1 MRVLVTG
8 ATGFIGTHVINELI
22 KRDVE
27 IIATSRS
34 ERRAK
39 LKSWYSGVTFV
50 EHDIQHTTGNLFSKF
65 HKPDIVIHLAWSG
78 LPNYKNLFHI
88 ESELHKQYS
97 FIRKLVGDGLSN
109 LNITGTCFEYGM
121 QEGLLNEE
129 GNLARA
135 ENSYALAKDSLRKF
149 LQLLQQENSFAF
161 KWLRLFYMYGSG
173 QNENSILSKLQSAID
188 QNDHTF
194 NMSGG
199 QQVRD
204 YLPVEE
210 VARHI
215 VTCSLQTKTQ
225 GIINISSN
233 NPVKIVDLV
242 NRYLIERNKTIS
254 LNLGFY
260 PYPDYEPFSFW
271 GDNTKLNNIYIQNE
285 SNRTI

>member
-34 ERRAK
+34 ENRAK
-39 LKSWYSGVTFV
+39 LKAWYSSVKFI
-50 EHDIQHTTGNLFSKF
+50 EHDIQNTTGNLFSKF
-65 HKPDIVIHLAWSG
+65 QNPDILIHLAWSG

-88 ESELHKQYS
+88 ESELHKQYY
-97 FIRKLVGDGLSN
+97 FIKKMVTDGLN
-109 LNITGTCFEYGM
+109 DLNITGTCFEYGM
-121 QEGLLNEE
+121 QQGCLSED
-129 GNLARA
+129 GNPPSA
-135 ENSYALAKDSLRKF
+135 ENSYALAKDCLRKF
-149 LQLLQQENSFAF
+149 LLLLQQEHVFTF
-161 KWLRLFYMYGSG
+161 KWLRLFYMHGSG
-173 QNENSILSKLQSAID
+173 QNENSILSKLQSALD
-188 QNDHTF
+188 QNDSTF

-204 YLPVEE
+204 YLPIEE